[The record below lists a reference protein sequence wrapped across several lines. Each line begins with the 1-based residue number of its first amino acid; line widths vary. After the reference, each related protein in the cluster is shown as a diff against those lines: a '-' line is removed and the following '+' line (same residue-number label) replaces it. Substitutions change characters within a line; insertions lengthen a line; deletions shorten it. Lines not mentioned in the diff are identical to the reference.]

1 MAEKEG
7 IALSAPN
14 FNMTGARKESGGVYT
29 LLGVYYKA
37 AITFCHFSPSSFR
50 SLTLLTGSG
59 RADLMTRLNH
69 L

>member
-7 IALSAPN
+7 IVLSVPN
-14 FNMTGARKESGGVYT
+14 FNMSGARKESGGVDT

-37 AITFCHFSPSSFR
+37 AITFSRFSPSSFH
-50 SLTLLTGSG
+50 SLTLLTGNG
-59 RADLMTRLNH
+59 RAALMTRLNH